1 MAVAVDQRTALPTVP
16 PPDPP
21 SLRHR
26 TDIVAVIVFV
36 LVGVGVFWFIHRFAV
51 NTIFFDQWVDINVIM
66 HAHDGTLSF
75 ATLWD
80 QHNENRILFPNLI
93 VLALAHTTHFNI
105 VVEAMVSGIFVVVTT
120 ALLVV
125 AHKRRSPAVPWILY
139 CPVVLVFLSFAP
151 LASSLFGFLVSWY
164 LVMVALAVTLFLLD
178 RITLTWMTIA
188 GALAAAVV
196 GSYSSLQ
203 GLVIWPA
210 GLVLLYLRRR
220 ELRMVTVWLVAAVVT
235 TVLYFVDFDWAA
247 TGGHASS
254 ALSHPGPALRFFL
267 ESLGNVTGS
276 PVSAVPGSVNTQ
288 ALVLGIIVFAV
299 ALVSLILG
307 FRGGKESGG
316 ALGVALI
323 CYGLIFVAFT
333 TLGRIQLGLYDESR
347 FATFDLFVWVGA
359 YLVLLGPVAGAVRE
373 LAVRWKG
380 TDRAVGPSAVT
391 RSTVVATVA
400 MGILSGLFVLQV
412 LLGFTN
418 GLNEGRGWHQSQS
431 DVADVT
437 ANINDAS
444 DQAVRTFGPYAYS
457 TEEVRRLAAF
467 ASADRLSLFATSLGS
482 TDRRSGLIAAATTRV
497 VRPSNGAV
505 LSGKALL
512 DASATSTTD
521 IVTVQFLVTGHGLHD
536 APVGTGQHSTYG
548 WLAWWDT
555 TTVADGTYRLHSAVQ
570 LHSAVPV
577 DSGVT
582 SADVKTVDGP
592 SITVTVSNRGHAQ
605 PAG

>member
-1 MAVAVDQRTALPTVP
+1 MAVAADQRTAVPTVP
-16 PPDPP
+16 PPDAP
-21 SLRHR
+21 SSWHR
-26 TDIVAVIVFV
+26 TDIVAVIVFA

-51 NTIFFDQWVDINVIM
+51 NTIFFDQWADINVIM

-93 VLALAHTTHFNI
+93 VLALADTTHFNI
-105 VVEAMVSGIFVVVTT
+105 VVEDRLSGIFVVVTT
-120 ALLVV
+120 ALLIV

-151 LASSLFGFLVSWY
+151 LTSSLFGFLVSWY
-164 LVMVALAVTLFLLD
+164 LVMVALAVALFLLD
-178 RITLTWMTIA
+178 RVTLTWMTMA

-203 GLVIWPA
+203 GLFIWPA

-220 ELRMVTVWLVAAVVT
+220 DLRTVTVWLVAAVVT
-235 TVLYFVDFDWAA
+235 TILYFVNFDWAA

-276 PVSAVPGSVNTQ
+276 PVSAVPGSVNTL
-288 ALVLGIIVFAV
+288 ALVLGIIVLAVAVV
-299 ALVSLILG
+299 ALVIG
-307 FRGGKESGG
+307 FRGGREGGG

-347 FATFDLFVWVGA
+347 FATFDLFLWVGA

-373 LAVRWKG
+373 LVARWRD
-380 TDRAVGPSAVT
+380 TDRAGHPSVVT
-391 RSTVVATVA
+391 RSTVVAALA

-418 GLNEGRGWHQSQS
+418 GLNEGRAWHQSQS

-437 ANINDAS
+437 ANIDAAP
-444 DQAVRTFGPYAYS
+444 DQAVRTFSPYAYS

-467 ASADRLSLFATSLGS
+467 ASADRLSLFATSLAS
-482 TDRRSGLIAAATTRV
+482 TDRRSGLIAEATTRV

-512 DASATSTTD
+512 DATAASTTD
-521 IVTVQFLVTGHGLHD
+521 IATVQFVVTGHGLHD
-536 APVGTGQHSTYG
+536 AIVATGQPSPYG
-548 WLAWWDT
+548 WLASWDT
-555 TTVADGTYRLHSAVQ
+555 ATVADGTYQLHSAVQ
-570 LHSAVPV
+570 LRSTVRLHGAVSSV
-577 DSGVT
+577 DG
-582 SADVKTVDGP
+582 KTVEGP
-592 SITVTVSNRGHAQ
+592 AITVTVHNRGQAL